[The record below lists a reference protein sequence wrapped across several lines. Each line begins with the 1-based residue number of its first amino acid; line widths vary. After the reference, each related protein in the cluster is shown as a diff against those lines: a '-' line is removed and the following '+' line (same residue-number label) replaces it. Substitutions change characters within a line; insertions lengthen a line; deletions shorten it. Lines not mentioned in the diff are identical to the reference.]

1 MSLHLSPS
9 LMSPLASS
17 GALSFPLFSSL
28 AFFNPASSFSL
39 SFFAS
44 ASLASS
50 SSFALAAAA
59 AAASSL
65 ACLSALTR
73 PDKHKSGSLF
83 FFFDIGIRFS
93 ATSAGDMSVSS
104 SSR

>member
-1 MSLHLSPS
+1 
-9 LMSPLASS
+9 MSPLASS
-17 GALSFPLFSSL
+17 AALSFPLFSSL
-28 AFFNPASSFSL
+28 AFFTSASSFSL
-39 SFFAS
+39 AFFAS

-50 SSFALAAAA
+50 SSFALAAA

-73 PDKHKSGSLF
+73 PDKHKSGFLF

-104 SSR
+104 SSC